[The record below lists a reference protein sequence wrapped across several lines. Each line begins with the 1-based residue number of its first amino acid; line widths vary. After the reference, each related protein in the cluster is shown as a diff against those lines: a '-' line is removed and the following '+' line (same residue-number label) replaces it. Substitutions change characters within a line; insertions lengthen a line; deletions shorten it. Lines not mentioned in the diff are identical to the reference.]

1 MNKWEINN
9 FEIYRQIEWVQ
20 KIFFKEENDYA
31 PGVNSNIYRQRLHK
45 FLLNPY
51 GEKKPKNMI
60 FFFQSAAKRS
70 Q

>member
-31 PGVNSNIYRQRLHK
+31 PGVNSNIYR
-45 FLLNPY
+45 
-51 GEKKPKNMI
+51 
-60 FFFQSAAKRS
+60 
-70 Q
+70 